1 MITRAVLC
9 PSPPLLARELTGRD
23 PAVPGL
29 RAACAA
35 AVAWLLEPKPQRVIV
50 VGPAPATDHWDPG
63 GRLDLSAFAPALGH
77 GGKPGLPLSLGL
89 GAMLLDT
96 PATPEAASCRRCG
109 RASRPA
115 SVPSSA
121 RPWRRPVE
129 PAAMLVLGDG
139 SARRSVAA
147 PGHLDDRAEPFDDE
161 VVRAVRDGDLPALA
175 AIDPGLARELMVTG
189 RPAWQVLCGALG
201 PGRPVTQVL
210 YAGAP
215 FGVAY
220 LVARVDPGPRQ
231 PAVGLAGPPAGG
243 RPLAAHKARAGASSW
258 PKVIAMSLPLA

>member
-1 MITRAVLC
+1 VISRAVLC

-29 RAACAA
+29 RATCTA

-50 VGPAPATDHWDPG
+50 VGPAPATDDWDPA
-63 GRLDLSAFAPALGH
+63 GRLDLSAFAPALDH

-89 GAMLLDT
+89 GAMLLDQAGYT
-96 PATPEAASCRRCG
+96 GNRVLQAVGEGEPAGQCAQLGAALAAAG
-109 RASRPA
+109 
-115 SVPSSA
+115 
-121 RPWRRPVE
+121 E

-147 PGHLDDRAEPFDDE
+147 PGHLDERAVPFDDE

-175 AIDPGLARELMVTG
+175 ALDPGLARELMVTG

-201 PGRPVTQVL
+201 PRRPVTEVL
-210 YAGAP
+210 YTGAP

-220 LVARVDPGPRQ
+220 LVARIDPGGH
-231 PAVGLAGPPAGG
+231 V
-243 RPLAAHKARAGASSW
+243 ASSARRRFS
-258 PKVIAMSLPLA
+258 PK

>member
-1 MITRAVLC
+1 MIGRAVLC

-29 RAACAA
+29 SEACTA
-35 AVAWLLEPKPQRVIV
+35 AVAWLVRPGPRRVIV
-50 VGPAPATDHWDPG
+50 VGPAPATGEWDPA
-63 GRLDLSAFAPALGH
+63 GRLDVPAFAPALGQ
-77 GGKPGLPLSLGL
+77 GGERGLPLSLGL
-89 GAMLLDT
+89 CAMLLDQAGYAGT
-96 PATPEAASCRRCG
+96 RVLQAVGEGAPAGQCAQLGAALAAAG
-109 RASRPA
+109 
-115 SVPSSA
+115 
-121 RPWRRPVE
+121 E
-129 PAAMLVLGDG
+129 PAAMLVMGDG

-147 PGHLDDRAEPFDDE
+147 PGHLDERAVPFDDE

-175 AIDPGLARELMVTG
+175 SIYPGLARELMATG

-220 LVARVDPGPRQ
+220 LVARVDPGRS
-231 PAVGLAGPPAGG
+231 AGG
-243 RPLAAHKARAGASSW
+243 T
-258 PKVIAMSLPLA
+258 